1 MPSLRTGPASLG
13 SPPVTPGLHEQP
25 TSRRYN
31 ADATILLVGFVG
43 AGKKTLGLI
52 ASIALRRKLIDYDAF
67 FHSQVNS
74 SPQNFIAT
82 YGFARYREVE
92 TELSQE
98 LLTKHQKG
106 CVIVGLGI
114 TASASQ
120 KQLLKAFARDH
131 PVIYVRRD
139 EATLR
144 QFIQANPEKFERVLG
159 IGNAFFESCSNF
171 DFFNITQDPSQQ
183 NEDQLYAP
191 LKLKEIERVFVT
203 FLHRIFGN
211 PQKQL
216 FSADAFSTTY
226 TYALMLSLSQLD
238 GAHLDLEVLDS
249 GADAIHLTLFP
260 EDFNQGLA
268 ARLSW
273 HMTTLRNQTR
283 VPIILDARADQR
295 TDYSVFV
302 EIALR
307 VAPEALTCHLV
318 GATEYAQSIR
328 AAKGH
333 TKLIA
338 VHTQSEPIGL
348 TLSSPDIHIVRR
360 RVKELGFDAIRL
372 TGKLG
377 SPDNAISC
385 AIFRQNLMDSLGIPV
400 IAYNES
406 TSGRASMFLNST
418 LSPVSIPSNYE
429 GPWLPL
435 RETQEALQ
443 AFSLVLKKSFAIVG
457 QNVSQSLSP
466 AMHQAAYT
474 SCGLPH
480 EYKAKSIDG
489 FENIPQML
497 ASASP
502 NNLFRGIAIS
512 LPFKTQIL
520 SCLEDINPDARDIN
534 AVNTVVLEHES
545 QPNGDRRFF
554 WRGYNTDYIGVKD
567 CIHGHLSPANAI
579 RDGSTALI
587 IGAGGMAHAAAYAC
601 YQLGVRRMF
610 IYNRTPSNA
619 RKLADYY
626 NQWAMSKGDHA
637 LHLDVIESIKD
648 PWPSDS
654 RLPTIVVSCIPGQD
668 VDSQLPVEFRIS
680 DQWLGSR
687 TGGVFVEVAYGPLK
701 TSLMEQ
707 ILPLSKTGWI
717 VVDGLKVLVKQGIAQ
732 YELFTNRPAPVHVMR
747 RAVEEEATKSGYFHT

>member
-1 MPSLRTGPASLG
+1 
-13 SPPVTPGLHEQP
+13 
-25 TSRRYN
+25 
-31 ADATILLVGFVG
+31 LLVGFVG

-52 ASIALRRKLIDYDAF
+52 ASIALRRKFIDYDAF
-67 FHSQVNS
+67 FHSQVKS

-92 TELSQE
+92 TELSQD

-106 CVIVGLGI
+106 CVIVGLGV

-120 KQLLKAFARDH
+120 KQLLKAFARNH

-144 QFIQANPEKFERVLG
+144 QFIQADLEKFGRVLG
-159 IGNAFFESCSNF
+159 IGNAFFESCSDF
-171 DFFNITQDPSQQ
+171 DFFNTTQDPSQQ
-183 NEDQLYAP
+183 DEDQLHAP

-216 FSADAFSTTY
+216 FSADAFSATY

-249 GADAIHLTLFP
+249 GADAIQLTLVP
-260 EDFNQGLA
+260 EDFKEGLA
-268 ARLSW
+268 ARLSR

-283 VPIILDARADQR
+283 VPIILDARADPR
-295 TDYSVFV
+295 KVFSEYSVFV

-307 VAPEALTCHLV
+307 VAPDALTCHLV
-318 GATEYAQSIR
+318 GAAEYAQNIR
-328 AAKGH
+328 AAKGY

-360 RVKELGFDAIRL
+360 RVKELGFEAIRL
-372 TGKLG
+372 TSKSG

-385 AIFRQNLMDSLGIPV
+385 AILRQNLMDSLGIPV

-406 TSGRASMFLNST
+406 TSGRASIFLNST
-418 LSPVSIPSNYE
+418 LSPVSTPSNYK

-435 RETQEALQ
+435 METQQALQ
-443 AFSLVLKKSFAIVG
+443 AFSLVLKKSFVIVG

-480 EYKAKSIDG
+480 EYKAKSIDSYQ
-489 FENIPQML
+489 NIPLML
-497 ASASP
+497 ASASSD
-502 NNLFRGIAIS
+502 NLFGGIAIS
-512 LPFKTQIL
+512 LPFKTEVL
-520 SCLEDINPDARDIN
+520 SCLEKINPDAKDIN

-545 QPNGDRRFF
+545 QPSGDRRFF
-554 WRGYNTDYIGVKD
+554 WRGYNTDYIGIKD

-587 IGAGGMAHAAAYAC
+587 VGAGGMAHAAVYAC
-601 YQLGVRRMF
+601 CQLGVRRMF

-619 RKLADYY
+619 QKLADYY

-637 LHLDVIESIKD
+637 LHLDVIESIND
-648 PWPSDS
+648 PWPSEA
-654 RLPTIVVSCIPGQD
+654 RLPTIVVSCIPSQD
-668 VDSQLPVEFRIS
+668 ADSQLPVDFQIS

-687 TGGVFVEVAYGPLK
+687 TGGVFVEV
-701 TSLMEQ
+701 
-707 ILPLSKTGWI
+707 
-717 VVDGLKVLVKQGIAQ
+717 
-732 YELFTNRPAPVHVMR
+732 
-747 RAVEEEATKSGYFHT
+747 